1 MIVHCSSSTSLWGK
15 QSVRGIIRCWFG
27 ILRCVPQIGLLS
39 VNSCWSLHGSWGGDR
54 IQNMLY
60 VDPCTVVQF
69 MAYFCVPNYVPC
81 EYFSDIRTV
90 FPFWP
95 LLCPV
100 SSCPSCFAWAD
111 PWIARPC
118 FQFSSENGKCSS
130 GNGKIRRMSGRNF
143 QDLGPSQVLKWPNAE
158 VRSRQSSKAILMIL

>member
-1 MIVHCSSSTSLWGK
+1 MIVHCSSSTGLWGK

-69 MAYFCVPNYVPC
+69 MAYFCVPKYVLC

-90 FPFWP
+90 SHSD
-95 LLCPV
+95 LCPV
-100 SSCPSCFAWAD
+100 SCVLLSVMLCMSRSLDRSALFPILLWKWKMLFRQWKD
-111 PWIARPC
+111 K
-118 FQFSSENGKCSS
+118 ENGREEFPRPGTQS
-130 GNGKIRRMSGRNF
+130 G
-143 QDLGPSQVLKWPNAE
+143 A
-158 VRSRQSSKAILMIL
+158 